1 MSRAKRLAVATSILF
16 FLLSVSSAAAQPVE
30 APNDVRPENPGEQIS
45 DNISNATGQNPLSQI
60 PGLDNETMPMTVDGP
75 ILPDN
80 ASAVAKSAVNT
91 VSDAV
96 GSAAGTA
103 VDGIGSFLSENL
115 PAIPGLEQSD
125 PPVNGTNS
133 TER

>member
-1 MSRAKRLAVATSILF
+1 MSRTKRFAAATSILF
-16 FLLSVSSAAAQPVE
+16 FLLSVSSAAAQPGE
-30 APNDVRPENPGEQIS
+30 APGDVVPEKPGQQIPE
-45 DNISNATGQNPLSQI
+45 NISNTTGQNPLSQI
-60 PGLDNETMPMTVDGP
+60 PGLNNNTLPMTIDDS
-75 ILPDN
+75 ILPEN

-96 GSAAGTA
+96 GSAAGSA

>member
-1 MSRAKRLAVATSILF
+1 MSRTKRFAAATSILF
-16 FLLSVSSAAAQPVE
+16 FLLSISSTAAQSVE
-30 APNDVRPENPGEQIS
+30 APKDVGPENPGEQIP

-75 ILPDN
+75 VLPDN
-80 ASAVAKSAVNT
+80 ASAVAKSAVNS
-91 VSDAV
+91 VSNAV

>member
-30 APNDVRPENPGEQIS
+30 APNDVAPENPGEQIP